1 MICFRFFE
9 IAEGLEITKMNDEIA
24 KEIKEELK
32 AIRGTLE
39 ELIDALRAK

>member
-1 MICFRFFE
+1 
-9 IAEGLEITKMNDEIA
+9 MNDEIA

-32 AIRGTLE
+32 SIRGTLE